1 MKSTSLRIKILS
13 GMLSASIAF
22 SGTSLAFAID
32 NNIENEKVVTNIK
45 FKHSSSNKKV
55 DKAQREEVKATLQI
69 VIKESVNSNII
80 TKAEGDKVLE
90 YVSIKSEKKH
100 KGYEKGKCD
109 GKKGGLFNDLVTEGI
124 LTKDKSEALRKKMYV
139 KRTEIKTV
147 ELKNSLKGLV
157 DDKVITIDQSNKV
170 QDIMMERQLQ
180 RKEIYKKMQSM
191 SQKERQE
198 YVKKMG
204 GTKVNPMKELV
215 DNGTITKEQ
224 EAKIQEVLPQRG
236 HHHK

>member
-1 MKSTSLRIKILS
+1 MKSTSLKMKILS
-13 GMLSASIAF
+13 GMLSAGIAF
-22 SGTSLAFAID
+22 SGTSLAFATD

-55 DKAQREEVKATLQI
+55 DTAQRAEMKATLQI

-90 YVSIKSEKKH
+90 YVSVKSEKKH
-100 KGYEKGKCD
+100 KECEKGKCD

-124 LTKDKSEALRKKMYV
+124 LTKDKSEALREKMYV

-147 ELKNSLKGLV
+147 ELKNGLKGLV
-157 DDKVITIDQSNKV
+157 DDKVITIEQSNKV
-170 QDIMMERQLQ
+170 QDIMMERQTQ
-180 RKEIYKKMQSM
+180 RKEIYKKMQNM

-198 YVKKMG
+198 YVKKMDS
-204 GTKVNPMKELV
+204 TKASPMKVLI

-224 EAKIQEVLPQRG
+224 EAKIQQVLPHHG